1 MSAFTVSVEGKDYL
15 IDVVDGRCRLQDHAS
30 ASVDEVSP
38 GVYSVILDGKSFRVV
53 ATRDGES
60 YAVLCSGSAGQAHVE
75 TERSR
80 LLRKFGAA
88 TGTITR
94 KAEIHAPMP
103 ALVVKVEV
111 APGQPVRKGEG
122 LVILEAMKMENELRA
137 PHEGTVK
144 KILVA
149 KGSKVEK
156 GELLLLLE

>member
-1 MSAFTVSVEGKDYL
+1 MKTFAVSVDGKEYL
-15 IDVVDGRCRLQDHAS
+15 IDAVDGICRLRDHPP
-30 ASVDEVSP
+30 ASVEELSP
-38 GVYSVILDGKSFRVV
+38 GVYSVILEGKSFRVI
-53 ATRDGES
+53 ASRDGEG
-60 YAVLCSGSAGQAHVE
+60 YAVLCSGTVGEARVE

-88 TGTITR
+88 AGTVAR

-111 APGQPVRKGEG
+111 QPGQPVQKGDG
-122 LVILEAMKMENELRA
+122 LVVLEAMKMENELRA
-137 PHEGTVK
+137 PHAGTVK
-144 KILVA
+144 KVLVA